1 MKEEI
6 KQIISFIES
15 IKLKKKKGNLW
26 KSSSATDDER

>member
-15 IKLKKKKGNLW
+15 VKLKKKGNLW